1 MMTSITRSGGYI
13 YHMKKD
19 GVSVD
24 VKESDSITIEKYDGV
39 LTHKYI
45 KAVE

>member
-1 MMTSITRSGGYI
+1 MSSITRSGGYI
-13 YHMKKD
+13 YNMKRD

-24 VKESDSITIEKYDGV
+24 VKESDDITIEKYNGV

-45 KAVE
+45 KTVE